1 MSAKRK
7 RRLMIGSGR
16 VLIAIGLIVLW
27 QLAVELE
34 WIDPIFVAPPTET
47 FDALVR
53 MARDGSLW
61 THAGE
66 TLKVALVGFAM
77 ALVVGSVIGFALG
90 LMRTTAELVSPLIT
104 ILNTLPRIALA
115 PLFVLWFGVGSQSG
129 IMLVFS
135 IVVFIFLTN
144 AYAGARS
151 VDRTHV
157 TLVRLLG
164 ASKRQLVTK
173 IVAPTSL
180 PWIIAAARVGFA
192 YAVAGAVV
200 SQMFFG
206 QKGLGYLIV
215 SASQSFDVATVFAAI
230 LVTLIFASV
239 LDLTAEFVE
248 RRLLVYWQPGV

>member
-1 MSAKRK
+1 MSARRK
-7 RRLMIGSGR
+7 RQL
-16 VLIAIGLIVLW
+16 LIAAGRILIALTLIGLWHI
-27 QLAVELE
+27 AVELE
-34 WIDPIFVAPPTET
+34 WINPIFVAPPMET
-47 FDALVR
+47 LDALVR

-66 TLKVALVGFAM
+66 TLKVALVGFGM
-77 ALVVGSVIGFALG
+77 ALVIGSAAGFALG

-115 PLFVLWFGVGSQSG
+115 PLFVLWFGVGSKSG

-144 AYAGARS
+144 AFAGAKS
-151 VDRTHV
+151 VGGTHV
-157 TLVRLLG
+157 TLLRLLG
-164 ASKRQLVTK
+164 ASKRQLVVK

-206 QKGLGYLIV
+206 QKGLGFLIV

-230 LVTLIFASV
+230 LVTLIFASI